1 MNATLQLSN
10 CHAGRV
16 SKSAFTGASAKDHA
30 EIDVDDPDFW
40 KKLLPD
46 LVTPD
51 ILLQVHYIK
60 DVFFV
65 YLVFFDFLIPPH
77 LPGAKS
83 GLFTFYTL
91 TGFSSKTAYFIII

>member
-1 MNATLQLSN
+1 
-10 CHAGRV
+10 V

-51 ILLQVHYIK
+51 ILLQVNYIK

-65 YLVFFDFLIPPH
+65 FLSGLFRLFYPPPIPA
-77 LPGAKS
+77 AKS

-91 TGFSSKTAYFIII
+91 FF